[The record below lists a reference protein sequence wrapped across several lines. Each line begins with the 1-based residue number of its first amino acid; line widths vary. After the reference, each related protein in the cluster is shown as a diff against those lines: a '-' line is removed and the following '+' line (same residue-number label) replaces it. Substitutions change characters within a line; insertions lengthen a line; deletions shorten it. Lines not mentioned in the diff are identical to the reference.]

1 MVNGRNYK
9 MRNERFT
16 MSAPLLACLLL
27 TAAALVGCC
36 CINIG
41 NGFGAKYERTVQLSA
56 PLSPGLVFA
65 AQTHNGSITIKGGE
79 TTDCNV
85 TAKITAYAISEKRA
99 KKLAEETKITLEPF
113 GNKLTAK
120 IQRPDYIMSQSVS
133 VSFDVTLPNQT
144 DLELTTHNGAVSIT
158 NITGKVDATTHNGC
172 ITAESV
178 SGAMKLLTHN
188 GGITCEEISGD
199 IELQTHNGGIEAAY
213 SKSASPVC
221 NISLV
226 THNGSIDFTAP
237 PNLSAAVDVSTHN
250 GSIDSGL
257 SITTTGEA
265 SKRQLRGT
273 VGGGQG
279 KLRLETH
286 NGSIKIR

>member
-1 MVNGRNYK
+1 MK
-9 MRNERFT
+9 SEHFT
-16 MSAPLLACLLL
+16 RTAPFLVCLLL
-27 TAAALVGCC
+27 VATALVGCC
-36 CINIG
+36 CIKIG
-41 NGFGAKYERTVQLSA
+41 DVFKAKYEKTVQLSA
-56 PLSPGLVFA
+56 PLSPGSVFA
-65 AQTHNGSITIKGGE
+65 AQTHNGSITIRGGE
-79 TTDCNV
+79 TADCNV
-85 TAKITAYAISEKRA
+85 TAKITAYAISEEKA

-120 IQRPDYIMSQSVS
+120 IQQPYCITNRSVS

-144 DLELTTHNGAVSIT
+144 GLELTTHNGTVSIT
-158 NITGKVDATTHNGC
+158 NITGKVDATTHNGRV
-172 ITAESV
+172 TAESI

-188 GGITCEEISGD
+188 SRITCKEISGD
-199 IELQTHNGGIEAAY
+199 MELQTHNGDIEAAC

-221 NISLV
+221 NISMV
-226 THNGSIDFTAP
+226 THNGGINFTAP
-237 PNLSAAVDVSTHN
+237 PNLSAAVDVLTHN

-257 SITTTGEA
+257 SITTTGEV

-279 KLRLETH
+279 KLHLETH